1 VREEALKWYQQ
12 ALEDLLTAEQLF
24 KAQRYYAVAFWSQQ
38 AAGKALKALLIFNGK
53 IVRTHDLNEI
63 IDIIEKELLINVS
76 EIRDDANKLTIHY
89 IVSRYP
95 DAANSIPARIYS
107 INDAEDLLR
116 RAKKVI
122 EWVKQNLQ

>member
-1 VREEALKWYQQ
+1 MKWYQQ

-38 AAGKALKALLIFNGK
+38 VAEKALQALLIFNGK

-63 IDIIEKELLINVS
+63 IDIIEKELSVNVS

>member
-38 AAGKALKALLIFNGK
+38 AAEKALKALLIFSGK

-63 IDIIEKELLINVS
+63 IDIVEKELLINVS

>member
-38 AAGKALKALLIFNGK
+38 AAEKALKALLIFNGK
-53 IVRTHDLNEI
+53 IVRSHDLNEI